1 MRLLMTLACAAV
13 VAAPL
18 AAQAPD
24 STADAMRRR
33 LDALLRIPQ
42 RVEDLRRA
50 GVPDTAVRGVLEV
63 LKGAKVD
70 PEQSEAVLASQA
82 ESAREHGPTDNFGA
96 FVQARLASGLRGKEL
111 ADAIRAEHR
120 AKGKGKPA
128 TAGEAGHAPDDHAA
142 KGKAADATGAKGRAP
157 DAGARGKTPD
167 AAGTKGKA
175 PGASAAPGKAPE
187 SAGAKGKAPDS
198 RRPPR

>member
-1 MRLLMTLACAAV
+1 MRFLMTMASAAV
-13 VAAPL
+13 IAAPL

-50 GVPDTAVRGVLEV
+50 GVPDTAVREVLEV
-63 LKGAKVD
+63 LTRGRVD
-70 PEQSEAVLASQA
+70 PEQSEAVIVAQTQ
-82 ESAREHGPTDNFGA
+82 SAREHGPIDNFGA

-120 AKGKGKPA
+120 MRGKGKPA
-128 TAGEAGHAPDDHAA
+128 GASPADRTPDDRGA
-142 KGKAADATGAKGRAP
+142 KGKGAD
-157 DAGARGKTPD
+157 D
-167 AAGTKGKA
+167 AGTKGKA
-175 PGASAAPGKAPE
+175 PDA
-187 SAGAKGKAPDS
+187 AGAKGKAPSS

>member
-1 MRLLMTLACAAV
+1 MRFLMTMASAAV
-13 VAAPL
+13 IAAPL

-42 RVEDLRRA
+42 RVEELRRA
-50 GVPDTAVRGVLEV
+50 GVPDTAVRVVLEV
-63 LKGAKVD
+63 LKREKVD

-96 FVQARLASGLRGKEL
+96 FVQERLASGLRGKEL

-128 TAGEAGHAPDDHAA
+128 GAGAAGRAPDDPGAKGKSAEDAGMKGKASDAVGA
-142 KGKAADATGAKGRAP
+142 KGKAP
-157 DAGARGKTPD
+157 DA
-167 AAGTKGKA
+167 
-175 PGASAAPGKAPE
+175 
-187 SAGAKGKAPDS
+187 AGAKGKAPSS